1 MIVIRLKGGLGN
13 QLFQVAAGC
22 AIAKRTNRTLQLV
35 YETHST
41 HQHTSLDYFDTLLR
55 AWTPNRVTEC
65 SPSHAMHEPSYRDQ
79 PWETLIPESEPC
91 VTVDGYFQSS
101 EYVLPDFLSQ
111 LALPCNAWPSSSV
124 FLHIRG
130 GDYVGH
136 PVHDVG
142 LSAHYYPWA
151 VQQFPPNTHF
161 LVFTNDRAYAES
173 LPFLQTISHSFAE
186 GDELQALDQMRHCV
200 GGICA
205 NSTFSW
211 WGAYLTPNR
220 KIVLPSKWFV
230 YPIADI
236 SGLFVPGWTI
246 CPV

>member
-1 MIVIRLKGGLGN
+1 
-13 QLFQVAAGC
+13 
-22 AIAKRTNRTLQLV
+22 
-35 YETHST
+35 
-41 HQHTSLDYFDTLLR
+41 
-55 AWTPNRVTEC
+55 
-65 SPSHAMHEPSYRDQ
+65 
-79 PWETLIPESEPC
+79 
-91 VTVDGYFQSS
+91 
-101 EYVLPDFLSQ
+101 
-111 LALPCNAWPSSSV
+111 V

-246 CPV
+246 CPE